1 VKQLSAVSY
10 RLSAISHQLS
20 AKAVL
25 FGFLVVMAAC
35 GGGSSGGNRA
45 GGDTLTERQRDS
57 ILSKSKIPG
66 ASGVGRAM
74 NAADSASARVR
85 ASDTVQ

>member
-1 VKQLSAVSY
+1 VKKLSAISY
-10 RLSAISHQLS
+10 RLSAV
-20 AKAVL
+20 AVL
-25 FGFLVVMAAC
+25 SGVLVACAAC
-35 GGGSSGGNRA
+35 GGGGSSGGGAR
-45 GGDTLTERQRDS
+45 GSTDTLTERQRDS